1 MRKPGALMKRFMLA
15 VMLIPSI
22 ASAQNSAPPPA
33 APVPEGIPLPVQL
46 QACLFLKKQTYD
58 REMDAMSNALDW
70 KMQLDALKAKP
81 SDKEMT
87 QKFNEMVAKFTAQI
101 ATKDGE
107 VAVAN
112 RERDEARANM
122 GVCPT
127 PK

>member
-1 MRKPGALMKRFMLA
+1 MKRFILA

-22 ASAQNSAPPPA
+22 AAAQNSAPPPA